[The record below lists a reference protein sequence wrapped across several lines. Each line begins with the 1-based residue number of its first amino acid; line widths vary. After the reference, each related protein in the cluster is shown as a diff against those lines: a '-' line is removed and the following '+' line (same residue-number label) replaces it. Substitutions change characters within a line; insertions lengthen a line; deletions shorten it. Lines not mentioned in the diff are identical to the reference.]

1 MATPP
6 NQLSQKPS
14 SQPNYLKWIL
24 IGCGALIV
32 VSIGL
37 SLIGTA
43 VWYFMARTPD
53 RASPGARRPLF
64 GSSNVKLVDDHGIQT
79 VAKTWSSC
87 NTFAPADWTITG
99 NEQRVGIGVD

>member
-6 NQLSQKPS
+6 NELHQKQS
-14 SQPNYLKWIL
+14 SEPNYLKWIL

-43 VWYFMARTPD
+43 IWYYVARSPD
-53 RASPGARRPLF
+53 RSSPGARRPLF
-64 GSSNVKLVDDHGIQT
+64 GSSNVKLVEAHGIQT
-79 VAKTWSSC
+79 VAKT
-87 NTFAPADWTITG
+87 
-99 NEQRVGIGVD
+99 